1 MAGNLNVETQN
12 IRTFPPYPPPNP
24 HQKLTQHSNRSIK
37 TSHFFPPHPQIPL
50 KFAVL
55 VHLLSQEGRRNGPG
69 ELKIEPS
76 EDPQKGRSRNRRSQA
91 RQRWQRLHSLVRAT
105 IFFLRDLLY
114 TVLFG
119 LYSFCVEKRSILLVV
134 N

>member
-1 MAGNLNVETQN
+1 MAGNLNVEYTKHSN
-12 IRTFPPYPPPNP
+12 LPAISPAKP
-24 HQKLTQHSNRSIK
+24 HQKLTQHSNCSIK
-37 TSHFFPPHPQIPL
+37 TSHFFPPHPQISL

-105 IFFLRDLLY
+105 IFFLRDLLC